1 MLRILSALL
10 VSISLLGCG
19 PAARDT
25 GKNKD
30 LDRPKAAEPG
40 K

>member
-1 MLRILSALL
+1 MYRFFSALL
-10 VSISLLGCG
+10 VALTLLGCG

-30 LDRPKAAEPG
+30 LDRPKAADPG

>member
-1 MLRILSALL
+1 MFRLFLALL
-10 VSISLLGCG
+10 VSITLLGCG

-30 LDRPKAAEPG
+30 LDRPKAVEPG